1 MANAPRKTIRNNDP
15 GPTIFVL
22 FGATGDLAKR
32 MVIPAF
38 YTLACAGLLPRDW
51 LLVGNG
57 RGDLAHEDFRAHVHE
72 ALVRFG
78 PHPVGLPWRQFCDR
92 LRFAGGGFD
101 SVDPASLLD
110 VVARAREQLGRGAQL
125 IHYLAV
131 PPVAFAGITK
141 ALGVHGLAAGA
152 RVVFEKPFGT
162 SPQGFRSLD
171 RVVHSVLQERQV
183 YRIDHFLGKE
193 ATQDLHVLR
202 FANGL
207 FSAMWNREH
216 IDAVQIDVPEKLGI
230 TDRSQFYDATGAVLD
245 MLVTHLFHVAAEVA
259 MEPPASLSAEDLQTA
274 REKAIR
280 AFRPLNPSEVVL
292 GQFDGY
298 RDVPGVASRSR
309 TETFVAAKL
318 WIDNPRW
325 RGVPFLLRTGK
336 RLAVSDQRVSLVLRE
351 PAGPL
356 SGRLPAEANVLSFSL
371 SGAGEITLSL
381 VVKKPGTALDT
392 DQAATHLPLSDLP
405 GADPLPP
412 YARLIHDILIGDR
425 SLFTRPDGLA
435 AAWNVVQPV
444 LSDPPRLASYPPG
457 SWGPPRARKLTEPGC
472 WLIGQ

>member
-1 MANAPRKTIRNNDP
+1 MTRSGP
-15 GPTIFVL
+15 GTTVFVL

-38 YTLACAGLLPRDW
+38 YTLACAGLLPKDW

-57 RGDLAHEDFRAHVHE
+57 RGDLAHEDFRAHAHE
-72 ALVRFG
+72 ALTQFG
-78 PHPVGLPWRQFCDR
+78 PRPAEASWPQFSER
-92 LRFAGGGFD
+92 LLFAGGGFD
-101 SVDPASLLD
+101 SNNPGSMLE
-110 VVARAREQLGRGAQL
+110 VVAHARRQLGSGAQL

-131 PPVAFAGITK
+131 PPAAFAGTTK
-141 ALGVHGLAAGA
+141 ALGTHDLAEGA

-162 SPQGFRSLD
+162 SPREFRALD
-171 RVVHSVLQERQV
+171 RTVHSVLQEKQV

-207 FSAMWNREH
+207 FAAMWSREH
-216 IDAVQIDVPEKLGI
+216 IEAVQIDVPEKLGI
-230 TDRSQFYDATGAVLD
+230 TDRAQFYDATGAVLD
-245 MLVTHLFHVAAEVA
+245 MLMTHLFQVAAEVA
-259 MEPPASLSAEDLQTA
+259 MEPPATMSADDLQAA
-274 REKAIR
+274 REKVIR
-280 AFRPLNPSEVVL
+280 SFRPLDPSEVVL

-309 TETFVAAKL
+309 TDTFVAARL

-336 RLAVSDQRVSLVLRE
+336 RLAVTDQRVSLVLRE
-351 PAGPL
+351 PTGPM
-356 SGRLPAEANVLSFSL
+356 SGLVTAESNVLSFSL
-371 SGAGEITLSL
+371 SGAGEIDLSL
-381 VVKKPGTALDT
+381 VVKKPGTALHT
-392 DQAATHLPLSDLP
+392 DNAKTHLALSDLR

-412 YARLIHDILIGDR
+412 YVRLIHDVLIGDR
-425 SLFTRPDGLA
+425 SLFTRPDGLS
-435 AAWNVVQPV
+435 AAWKVVQPV
-444 LSDPPRLASYPPG
+444 LSNPPRLASYPPG
-457 SWGPPRARKLTEPGC
+457 SWGPSRARKLTEPGC